1 MLEVQTQMDS
11 TQTRG
16 TDTLP
21 KVQESLLE
29 QETVEV
35 TLSNGGTAL
44 VDAADYPLVIAYKW
58 RAFNTKSTSYAGYV
72 LYRPQRVIFMHRLI
86 LSAPKSMDVDH
97 RNSNGLD
104 NRRCNIR
111 LCTVSEN
118 IRNSRKLQ
126 NATSR
131 FKGVY
136 FDKAT
141 GKYKATITV
150 KDRVKQIFL
159 GRFNSEDDAARA
171 YDESARK
178 YFGEFARLNFS

>member
-1 MLEVQTQMDS
+1 
-11 TQTRG
+11 
-16 TDTLP
+16 
-21 KVQESLLE
+21 
-29 QETVEV
+29 
-35 TLSNGGTAL
+35 
-44 VDAADYPLVIAYKW
+44 
-58 RAFNTKSTSYAGYV
+58 
-72 LYRPQRVIFMHRLI
+72 
-86 LSAPKSMDVDH
+86 
-97 RNSNGLD
+97 
-104 NRRCNIR
+104 
-111 LCTVSEN
+111 VSEN